1 MDGASVA
8 VRAAAVPEGSA
19 ATFCFCGADGL
30 PGRGPARTTEMCGCS
45 DLAAGG
51 RAAVR
56 RDNFSNR
63 PGDCGR
69 TDKTGGGSGF
79 SVTGASAT
87 LFRGAAAGLIGGDAV
102 MRPGGGSA
110 PGGDGAMTGSSTACG
125 GDGSA
130 TSSFGDSCADG
141 FEKRAAACG
150 RSGKDSA
157 ADDSLFDGAAD
168 GLTDEIATSVSLGAD
183 AA

>member
-102 MRPGGGSA
+102 VTRSGGGSA
-110 PGGDGAMTGSSTACG
+110 PGGDGAMTGFSTAPG

-130 TSSFGDSCADG
+130 MSSFGDSCEDG
-141 FEKRAAACG
+141 FGKRAGAGG
-150 RSGKDSA
+150 RSGKVSA
-157 ADDSLFDGAAD
+157 AEGSLFG
-168 GLTDEIATSVSLGAD
+168 
-183 AA
+183 